1 LNSRAGALARFL
13 PRQMS
18 STQSIWSKIMKKVI
32 LLCTSLC
39 AMVLLIS
46 SSPVRAQNVAWVAPN
61 GLDSNVC
68 SQTAPCG
75 SFQGAINKGSVSQI
89 NCLASG
95 SYGHF
100 TITASITVDCGAG
113 NIGEVVVS
121 GGDAITINTTSAA
134 TIVLRHLALNGLHF
148 GFFGINA
155 TSFSSGTLIVE
166 DCMIHG
172 FDFSS
177 QVGIDFS
184 PTSGRGLLQV
194 SNSQIFDNG
203 TGVVVGPA
211 SGQIASVTLNRVELV
226 ANAFDGLF
234 LGGAGVVA
242 GTMRDSV
249 VGENGQTGVLAEAGQ
264 VFFTVEESSIVDNL
278 VNGIQT
284 NSAGSAIKVAAST
297 IGGNGTG
304 VLASSGSIVSFGNN
318 QISDNGADGNFTS
331 TKALK

>member
-1 LNSRAGALARFL
+1 MR
-13 PRQMS
+13 
-18 STQSIWSKIMKKVI
+18 KII
-32 LLCTSLC
+32 LLCASLFTT
-39 AMVLLIS
+39 VLLFS
-46 SSPVRAQNVAWVAPN
+46 ASTVQAQSVLWVSATGN
-61 GLDSNVC
+61 DASAC
-68 SQTAPCG
+68 SQTAPCLT
-75 SFQGAINKGSVSQI
+75 FQGAINKGSVSQI

-177 QVGIDFS
+177 QQGINFS
-184 PTSGRGLLQV
+184 PISGRGLLQV

-226 ANAFDGLF
+226 ALHNDYDSLELF
-234 LGGAGVVA
+234 G
-242 GTMRDSV
+242 
-249 VGENGQTGVLAEAGQ
+249 
-264 VFFTVEESSIVDNL
+264 
-278 VNGIQT
+278 
-284 NSAGSAIKVAAST
+284 
-297 IGGNGTG
+297 
-304 VLASSGSIVSFGNN
+304 
-318 QISDNGADGNFTS
+318 
-331 TKALK
+331 